1 MVICRRRDMRTHTGN
16 ERGITALVVA
26 LVLFPLICFA
36 ALGVD
41 IAHIY
46 VVRNEL
52 QNAADA
58 GALAAAR
65 FLYNDDGTMVN
76 TLANQEGFDAATSNM
91 SDNQPVEVN
100 WSGGN
105 SGDVERGHWSFYNR
119 TFTPNDATDPVDLWN
134 VSDDELDRNTDF
146 INAVRVRARRA
157 ATPATAFFARIFG
170 YEGFEL
176 SAEAVAYRGFAGTLA
191 PFDVDQPIVI
201 CEESILQNDEY
212 TCNIGRMINSG
223 SNVASSE
230 TGGWTN
236 FSQDNACTGGTNA
249 QEVRDLICGDG
260 NPAILRL
267 GEDMSTNGGEIQ
279 SAFSRLVSC
288 WQSNTGKTRPW
299 NLTLPVVSCPDNNM
313 NVCQELRGAVN
324 VNIIWINDQN
334 DPHYNNVPQQMAG
347 IEGVVGNWT
356 NNNPS
361 GEARWN
367 SFVEHFRLQNV
378 DGSPAP
384 YANKSIYFLP
394 DCTPHEPAGTSG
406 GHNFGILARIPVL
419 VQ

>member
-1 MVICRRRDMRTHTGN
+1 MKSHTH
-16 ERGITALVVA
+16 ERGVTALVVA
-26 LVLFPLICFA
+26 LILFPLICFA
-36 ALGVD
+36 ALGIDV
-41 IAHIY
+41 AHIY

-65 FLYNDDGTMVN
+65 SLYDEEGTIVN
-76 TLANQEGFDAATSNM
+76 ALANQRGYDAATANLSENI
-91 SDNQPVEVN
+91 PVEVN

-119 TFTPNDATDPVDLWN
+119 TFTPNDSTAPVDLWN
-134 VSDDELDRNTDF
+134 VSDDELDHNLNF
-146 INAVRVRARRA
+146 INAVRVRARRE
-157 ATPATAFFARIFG
+157 ATPAEAFFARIFG
-170 YEGFEL
+170 YDGFAL

-201 CEESILQNDEY
+201 CEDTILQGDEY
-212 TCNIGRMINSG
+212 SCNIGRMINSG
-223 SNVASSE
+223 QNVASNE

-236 FSQDNACTGGTNA
+236 FNQNDACNGGTNA
-249 QEVRDLICGDG
+249 QEVRGLVCGDG
-260 NPAILRL
+260 NPEILSL
-267 GEDMSTNGGEIQ
+267 GLDMGTSGGEIQ

-288 WQSNTGKTRPW
+288 WTSNTNTTQPW
-299 NLTLPVVSCPDNNM
+299 NVTLPVVNCPDNSL

-324 VNIIWINDQN
+324 VNIIWIVDQN
-334 DPHYNNVPQQMAG
+334 DPQYNNVPTQMAG
-347 IEGVVGNWT
+347 VENVVSSWA
-356 NNNPS
+356 NNNTD
-361 GEARWN
+361 GRVRWD
-367 SFVEHFRLQNV
+367 SFAQHFRLKNV

-394 DCTPHEPAGTSG
+394 DCTPHVPAGTSG
-406 GHNFGILARIPVL
+406 GHNFGIPARIPVL

>member
-1 MVICRRRDMRTHTGN
+1 MRTQNTH
-16 ERGITALVVA
+16 ERGVTALVVA
-26 LVLFPLICFA
+26 LILFPLICFA
-36 ALGVD
+36 ALGIDV
-41 IAHIY
+41 AHIY

-65 FLYNDDGTMVN
+65 FLYDDEGTAVS
-76 TLANQEGFDAATSNM
+76 TLANQHGFDGASANLSENI
-91 SDNQPVEVN
+91 PVEVN

-105 SGDVERGHWSFYNR
+105 AGDVERGHWSFYNR
-119 TFTPNDATDPVDLWN
+119 TFTPNDATAAIDLWN
-134 VSDDELDRNTDF
+134 VSDDELDRNLNF
-146 INAVRVRARRA
+146 INAVRVRARRE
-157 ATPATAFFARIFG
+157 ATPAEAFFARIFG
-170 YEGFEL
+170 YDGFEL

-223 SNVASSE
+223 QNVASSE

-236 FSQDNACTGGTNA
+236 FNQNSACTGGTNS
-249 QEVRDLICGDG
+249 QEVRGLICGDG
-260 NPAILRL
+260 NPEILRL
-267 GEDMSTNGGEIQ
+267 GSDMSTNGGEIQ
-279 SAFSRLVSC
+279 SAFNGLISC
-288 WQSNTGKTRPW
+288 WTSNTGRSRPW
-299 NLTLPVVSCPDNNM
+299 NVTLPVVSCPDNNM

-324 VNIIWINDQN
+324 LNIIWITEDN
-334 DPHYNNVPQQMAG
+334 DPHYNNVPTQMAG
-347 IEGVVGNWT
+347 VENVVSSWAND
-356 NNNPS
+356 NPD
-361 GEARWN
+361 GLARWN
-367 SFVEHFRLQNV
+367 SFAEHFRLKNV

-384 YANKSIYFLP
+384 YSNKSIYFLP